1 LSNNFKRENLLFKI
15 IQRLIYTQ
23 SIKADKDL
31 MKNITMLLSKATVEQ
46 SEDEDIINYNI
57 WLNNKLR

>member
-1 LSNNFKRENLLFKI
+1 MSNNFKRENLLFKI